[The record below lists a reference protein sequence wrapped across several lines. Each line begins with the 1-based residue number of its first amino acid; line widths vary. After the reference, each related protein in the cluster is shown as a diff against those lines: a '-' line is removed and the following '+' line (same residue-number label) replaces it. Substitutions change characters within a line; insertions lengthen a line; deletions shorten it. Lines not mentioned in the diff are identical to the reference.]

1 MATLQSIIEKIAN
14 EMLEKLCV
22 TITNV
27 SVVET
32 EENVYTVNIQSPEA
46 NYLIGFH
53 GETIQ
58 ALQTLL
64 KILIWKNKK
73 DDLPFT
79 LKVDVDGYR
88 KRQEEN
94 VVMMAEKKAELA
106 RRTMEDQFL
115 PPMSPYFRRL
125 VHMHFS
131 ETKEYSDI
139 ETESIGEGDHRQVK
153 VHAKLS

>member
-14 EMLEKLCV
+14 EMLEKLSV
-22 TITNV
+22 TVTKIDVT
-27 SVVET
+27 EP
-32 EENVYTVNIQSPEA
+32 EENVYSVNITSPEA

-58 ALQTLL
+58 ALQTMM

-88 KRQEEN
+88 KRQEDN
-94 VVMMAEKKAELA
+94 VVLMAEKKAELA
-106 RRTMEDQFL
+106 RRTMEDQLL

-125 VHMHFS
+125 VHIHFA
-131 ETKEYSDI
+131 EKQEFSDI
-139 ETESIGEGDHRQVK
+139 ETESVGEGDHRQIK
-153 VHAKLS
+153 VHAKL

>member
-1 MATLQSIIEKIAN
+1 MATLQSIIEKVAQ

-22 TITNV
+22 TVTNITV
-27 SVVET
+27 TET
-32 EENVYTVNIQSPEA
+32 EENIYNVNIESPEA

-58 ALQTLL
+58 ALQTMM
-64 KILIWKNKK
+64 KILVWKNKK

-79 LKVDVDGYR
+79 LKIDVDGYR

-94 VVMMAEKKAELA
+94 VIMMAEKKAELA

-125 VHMHFS
+125 VHMHFA
-131 ETKEYSDI
+131 EKDIYTDI
-139 ETESIGEGDHRQVK
+139 ETESVGEGDHRQVK